1 MFMVWERALISEV
14 RILTISIP
22 SWPIHTSVVQ
32 KLKRKTK
39 MQKWDKNH
47 DTYYDSVKLFLEHK
61 RQIGAKK
68 MSPRSKLH
76 GSNLAILFQKL
87 LNLLYHTVRDVS
99 TSKPSKSFFFIASQV
114 SISTCA
120 SQNTTLWRSKRCQ
133 YKENLDNWLA
143 TLLVYKVKIKELN
156 KPIP

>member
-1 MFMVWERALISEV
+1 MYSCRSMFIVWGRALISEV

-39 MQKWDKNH
+39 KMQKMDKNH

-87 LNLLYHTVRDVS
+87 LNLLYHILYVMFQL
-99 TSKPSKSFFFIASQV
+99 PSHQIILFLLPVK
-114 SISTCA
+114 
-120 SQNTTLWRSKRCQ
+120 CQ
-133 YKENLDNWLA
+133 YQHAL
-143 TLLVYKVKIKELN
+143 VKIQHCGEAKDANTKKTWTTDLQLF
-156 KPIP
+156 